1 MSLKV
6 VIVDDD
12 PVIRILHK
20 TLVQK
25 SDLDQTPTLLENGRE
40 AWHFLKDEDNIKG
53 QKLLL
58 LLDLQ
63 MPEIN
68 GFELLDLMKNLPN
81 QTNVFV
87 IMLLSSVSRA
97 DEIKASK
104 YTSVIGYIEKPLN
117 LQTLEQVKTLE
128 KIRQHF

>member
-12 PVIRILHK
+12 PVIRVLHK

-25 SDLDQTPTLLENGRE
+25 AGLDPSPILMENGKMALNYLE
-40 AWHFLKDEDNIKG
+40 GKSN
-53 QKLLL
+53 QSQPLLL

-81 QTNVFV
+81 KASIFV
-87 IMLLSSVSRA
+87 IMLLSSVNRS
-97 DEIKASK
+97 DEVKASR
-104 YTSVIGYIEKPLN
+104 YSNLIAYIEKPLN
-117 LQTLEQVKTLE
+117 FGILEQVKSLE
-128 KIRQHF
+128 KLQPYL